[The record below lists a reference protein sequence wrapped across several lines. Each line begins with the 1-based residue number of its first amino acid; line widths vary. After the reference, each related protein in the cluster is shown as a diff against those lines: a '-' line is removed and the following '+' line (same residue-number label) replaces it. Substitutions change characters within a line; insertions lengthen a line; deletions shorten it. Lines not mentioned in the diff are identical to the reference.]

1 MEYTN
6 KESFIKRFFN
16 KIKNS
21 TLGSIFSSKVDIL
34 SDDEL
39 EKIISSTGIPIA
51 EAQILESEF
60 RKAKDNLYSEEI
72 NYENDESTDK
82 FRVKGINPKAP
93 VTKEPNLDGH
103 NIEREMGD

>member
-21 TLGSIFSSKVDIL
+21 TLGSIFSSKVDIP

-39 EKIISSTGIPIA
+39 ENIVSSTGISVA
-51 EAQILESEF
+51 EAQNLENEF
-60 RKAKDNLYSEEI
+60 KKAKNNLHSKEI
-72 NYENDESTDK
+72 NYESTDK

-93 VTKEPNLDGH
+93 VTEEPNLDGH
-103 NIEREMGD
+103 NIERER